1 MSSILSVGQS
11 ALNAAQAG
19 LVTTGHN
26 IANANTAGY
35 TRQVV
40 EQQAAV
46 GQDTGFGYV
55 GKGTEVAGITR
66 VYDQFLT
73 GAVLTAQVNKGQSD
87 SYYAQ
92 IQQVNNMLADSTSGL
107 TPVLQGFF
115 SSAQSLASDPSSAA
129 ARQVML
135 SSANTLAGRF
145 QDMNTQ
151 LAELRQGLNSEM
163 QSSVSGINV
172 YAQQIAKLNDDI
184 AKAEAN
190 GNSPN
195 DLLDQRDQAVMQLAK
210 EVKVSV
216 VRQGSTYNVMIGNGQ
231 PLVVGAK
238 NYNLSIAPSDT
249 DSSRMEVAY
258 TGGDGKKVLLAEKS
272 ITGGSLGGIIAF
284 RANTLDAAQNQ
295 IGRIAMTVA
304 SAVNA
309 QQALGNDANGAA
321 GGPLFTMAK
330 PVVTSSGR
338 NSDPN
343 ATATAS
349 ISDPSLLTG
358 SDYQL
363 KIDDASASPPAYS
376 VLRLSD
382 SKVFSGSP
390 ASIDGVDFG
399 LGKTGGFANGDLF
412 LVRPTIAGA
421 SAAGGIS
428 VAITDPAKIA
438 AASAISTTAASGNTG
453 TGVISAGTVAS
464 DIGGNL
470 RQPVT
475 IKFTSATTY
484 AVTGTG
490 AGLPA
495 TGLTYSAGADISYN
509 GWTVQ
514 VSGNPASGDSFS
526 IGPTPANSTA
536 DNRNLLAMAKLQ
548 TASTTN
554 GASFQGAYSQL
565 VSQVGNKTRELQTTS
580 AAADAQYDSA
590 LASQQSVSG
599 VNLDEEAANLLK
611 YQQAYQAA
619 GKVMKAADDM
629 FQVLMSLGGA

>member
-40 EQQAAV
+40 EQKAAV

-55 GKGTEVAGITR
+55 GKGTQVSGISR
-66 VYDQFLT
+66 VYDQFMNN
-73 GAVLTAQVNKGQSD
+73 AVLSAQVGKGQTD

-92 IQQVNNMLADSTSGL
+92 IQQVNNMLADPTSGL
-107 TPVLQGFF
+107 TPVLQDFF
-115 SSAQSLASDPSSAA
+115 SSIQDMASDPGSAA
-129 ARQVML
+129 ARQAAL

-151 LAELRQGLNSEM
+151 LSDVRQGLNSEM
-163 QSSVSGINV
+163 QASVSNINV

-184 AKAEAN
+184 EKATAS

-195 DLLDQRDQAVMQLAK
+195 DLLDQRDQAVNQLAQ
-210 EVKVSV
+210 EIKVSV
-216 VRQGSTYNVMIGNGQ
+216 VRQGNTYNVMIGNGQ

-238 NYNLSIAPSDT
+238 NYNLSLAPSDT

-258 TGGDGKKVLLAEKS
+258 TGGNGQQVLLAENS
-272 ITGGSLGGIIAF
+272 ITGGKLGGIMAF
-284 RANTLDAAQNQ
+284 RAQALDTTQNAL
-295 IGRIAMTVA
+295 GRIAITVGT
-304 SAVNA
+304 AVNA
-309 QQALGNDANGAA
+309 QHALGNDANGQP
-321 GGPLFTMAK
+321 GGALFTVAQ
-330 PVVTSSGR
+330 PIVTASSR
-338 NSDPN
+338 NGDRN
-343 ATATAS
+343 ATATAT
-349 ISDPSLLTG
+349 ISNPSLLTG

-363 KIDDASASPPAYS
+363 KIDDASTTPPSYS

-382 SKVFSGSP
+382 NKLFSGSP

-399 LGKTGGFANGDLF
+399 LGSTGSFTTGDAF

-421 SAAGGIS
+421 SASGGIS
-428 VAITDPAKIA
+428 VAINDPAKLA
-438 AASAISTTAASGNTG
+438 AASAISTSAASGNAGTG
-453 TGVISAGTVAS
+453 TISAGTVAGDPS
-464 DIGGNL
+464 GNL

-484 AVTGTG
+484 DVTGTG
-490 AGLPA
+490 PGLPA
-495 TGLTYSAGADISYN
+495 TGLSYSAGGNISYN

-514 VSGNPASGDSFS
+514 ISGAPAGGDSFS
-526 IGPTPANSTA
+526 IGPTGPNSTG
-536 DNRNLLAMAKLQ
+536 DNRNALALAQLQ
-548 TASTTN
+548 TANTT
-554 GASFQGAYSQL
+554 GGVSFQGAYSQL
-565 VSQVGNKTRELQTTS
+565 VSQVGNKTKELQTTS

-590 LASQQSVSG
+590 VAAQQSVSG

-629 FQVLMSLGGA
+629 FQVLMSLGAT